1 MWQNL
6 KKNHIWLILA
16 LETYGLAIYFIL
28 KHSTGI
34 FMPPGSV
41 LDFLDDPP
49 FILALGIAGTLALI
63 YALWD
68 VHHLFYKPLMT
79 GVLSFV
85 WLMFFGAFL
94 FQDWRNGV
102 LGPQSLLASSVLLT
116 MLGEILVRRG

>member
-1 MWQNL
+1 MWHNL

-79 GVLSFV
+79 SVLSFV

>member
-1 MWQNL
+1 MWHNL

-49 FILALGIAGTLALI
+49 FIFMLGIAGTLAFVFS
-63 YALWD
+63 LWD
-68 VHHLFYKPLMT
+68 IRYLFYKPLMT

-85 WLMFFGAFL
+85 WLMFFGAFI
-94 FQDWRNGV
+94 FQDISSHT
-102 LGPQSLLASSVLLT
+102 LGLPSILASSALLT